1 MEASQPSAAGPAVDQ
16 ARTEPKKDSTQP
28 QPVVIGLLAAPGI
41 SATFAEELRAGLPD
55 ILHERFPKSEWKV
68 ENQVEPLAGP
78 PGTDVDLVQLARR
91 RMLDRGWNIAVVL
104 TDLPIHVGHRPVTAH
119 VSVTLGVG
127 VVSVPAL
134 GPIATENLVRQ
145 TVLRVIEGLIAETA
159 RGRKRVTTE
168 IWRRPGLRARLSGLA
183 HPVGTVVVPQDDT
196 VQFVTDT
203 AGGNLRLVIG
213 MVRANRPWHLIAGLS
228 RALVAALGAAAFTL
242 TSPGVWRI
250 ANGLSWPRLLILC
263 LGAIAGTCL
272 LLITVHGLLEQL
284 PQQAAARQR
293 VLLFNL
299 ATTLTIALGVVTH
312 YLALFVISLLAGAAL
327 IAPQVFGKEI
337 GHAVGLTDYIRLAW
351 LVTTLGT
358 IGGALGAAV
367 ESDRAVREAAYGYRP
382 EERRPT
388 DTG

>member
-1 MEASQPSAAGPAVDQ
+1 MEAA
-16 ARTEPKKDSTQP
+16 
-28 QPVVIGLLAAPGI
+28 QPVVIGVLAAPGI
-41 SATFAEELRAGLPD
+41 SATFAEELHSDLPVT
-55 ILHERFPKSEWKV
+55 LHERSPTTQWKI
-68 ENQVEPLAGP
+68 ETQVEPLAGP

-91 RMLDRGWNIAVVL
+91 RMLDRSWNMAVVL
-104 TDLPIHVGHRPVTAH
+104 TDLPIHVGRRPVTAH

-127 VVSVPAL
+127 VISVPAL
-134 GPIATENLVRQ
+134 GPIATESLVRQ
-145 TVLRVIEGLIAETA
+145 TVLRVIEGLTAESA
-159 RGRKRVTTE
+159 RGRDRVTTE
-168 IWRRPGLRARLSGLA
+168 IWHRPGFRARLHSFM
-183 HPVGTVVVPQDDT
+183 HPVGRVLVQQEDT

-250 ANGLSWPRLLILC
+250 ANGLTWPRLLILS

-272 LLITVHGLLEQL
+272 LLITVHSLLEPL
-284 PQQAAARQR
+284 PSQPAARQR
-293 VLLFNL
+293 ILLFNL
-299 ATTLTIALGVVTH
+299 ATTLTIVLGVITH
-312 YLALFVISLLAGAAL
+312 YLALFVITIVAGLAL
-327 IAPQVFGKEI
+327 IAPPVFGREI
-337 GHAVGLTDYIRLAW
+337 GHAVAVTDYLRLAA